1 MTLPPGSNSS
11 NLIQLLQWIANPL
24 DYMETCANRYGD
36 IFTARLGKFFS
47 PAVFIS
53 NPQAI
58 QKIFTA
64 DSKLFDSGRGNDIA
78 KPLLGDTSIVL
89 MDGDIHQRQRKLLM
103 PPFHGERMR
112 DYGDLIVTLTQQV
125 SRKWTLGQPFIV
137 RNSMQEITLRVI
149 LQAVFGLNQGWR
161 YEQLQQKLAKMLDM
175 TSSPLRSS
183 LLFFKFLQKDL
194 GSMSPW
200 GRFVRQQ
207 QQINQLLYQ
216 EIAERRQQADL
227 ERTDILTL
235 LMSAH
240 DEQGQGMSD
249 EELRDELITLLIA
262 GHETTATTL
271 SWAFYWI
278 HHLPN
283 VQQKLVQE
291 LETLGPSP
299 EPTEIVRLPY
309 LSAVCQ
315 ETLRIYPVLFLT
327 FPRILN
333 APWEIMDYQLE
344 SNTILAPC
352 IYILHHRE
360 DLYPEPKQFKPER
373 FLERQFS
380 AYEYMPFGGGSRRC
394 IGAAL
399 AEFEM
404 KLVLATILKQYQL
417 ELTDIRPVKPQRR
430 GLTLGPA
437 GGVKMVMTGVRQPQ
451 EKPLVSV

>member
-1 MTLPPGSNSS
+1 MTLPAGSKSF
-11 NLIQLLQWIANPL
+11 NLVQLLQWISSPL
-24 DYMETCANRYGD
+24 DYMDTCKHRYGD
-36 IFTARLGKFFS
+36 IFTARLGIFS

-64 DSKLFDSGRGNDIA
+64 DPKLFDAGRGNEIA

-89 MDGDIHQRQRKLLM
+89 MDGETHQRKRKLLM

-112 DYGDLIVTLTQQV
+112 AYGDLIVKITKEV
-125 SRKWTLGQPFIV
+125 SSQWVIGEPFII

-149 LQAVFGLNQGWR
+149 LQAVFGLNEGSR
-161 YEQLQQKLAKMLDM
+161 YEQLQEKLANLLDM
-175 TSSPLRSS
+175 TNSPLRSS
-183 LLFFKFLQKDL
+183 LLFFEFLQKDL

-207 QQINQLLYQ
+207 QEINQLLYQ
-216 EIAERRQQADL
+216 EIAERRQNPDPQKI
-227 ERTDILTL
+227 DILTL
-235 LMSAH
+235 LMSAR
-240 DEQGQGMSD
+240 DEQGEAMGNA
-249 EELRDELITLLIA
+249 ELRDELMTLLIG
-262 GHETTATTL
+262 GHETTATML

-283 VQQKLVQE
+283 VRQKLIQE
-291 LETLGPSP
+291 LATLGQNP
-299 EPTEIVRLPY
+299 EPTEIVSLPY
-309 LSAVCQ
+309 LTAVCK
-315 ETLRIYPVLFLT
+315 ETLRIYPVLFIT
-327 FPRILN
+327 FPRILK
-333 APWEIMDYQLE
+333 APWEIMGYQLE
-344 SNTILAPC
+344 PNTILAPSV
-352 IYILHHRE
+352 YLLHHRE

-373 FLERQFS
+373 FLERDFS
-380 AYEYMPFGGGSRRC
+380 PYEYIPFGGGHRRC

-417 ELTDIRPVKPQRR
+417 ELADRRPVKPQRR

-437 GGVKMVMTGVRQPQ
+437 GGVKMILKGDRIS
-451 EKPLVSV
+451 EAKPLVAV